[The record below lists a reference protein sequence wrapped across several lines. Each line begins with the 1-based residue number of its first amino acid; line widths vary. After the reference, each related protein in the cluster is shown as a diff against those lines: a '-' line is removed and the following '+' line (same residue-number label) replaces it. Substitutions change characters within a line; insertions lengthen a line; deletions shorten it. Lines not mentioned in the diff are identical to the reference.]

1 MLIVLY
7 TPSRIC
13 RPGRAGQGRKG
24 RKGQRDRE
32 RESSCQLKPHP
43 KPKHC
48 IHIKI
53 WEKDII
59 ERQNLDLFNKSSLVG
74 F

>member
-13 RPGRAGQGRKG
+13 RQGRAGQGRAGQG
-24 RKGQRDRE
+24 RF
-32 RESSCQLKPHP
+32 LA
-43 KPKHC
+43 
-48 IHIKI
+48 
-53 WEKDII
+53 WEKDI
-59 ERQNLDLFNKSSLVG
+59 EWQNLDLFNKSSLIG